1 MNKYMPSYRQK
12 GALAVEA
19 AFVLPVVIAG
29 AMMFMELANIG
40 LTIDMGNTALERAIQ
55 DFRTSSSKTSDI
67 DSMEKQIRQNMAAA
81 SHGYLSQANIASV
94 SVERF
99 NSLDAMGGGQAD
111 EEDEDSS
118 SSSGSSSSSSQ
129 SSSSSVPVWRITV
142 DVRKDF
148 ITPIPRLLV
157 MDNATFYYRYQQ
169 LLGYLPAE
177 SDQ

>member
-1 MNKYMPSYRQK
+1 MKRHLRGIRQH

-55 DFRTSSSKTSDI
+55 AFRATDAETGETE
-67 DSMEKQIRQNMAAA
+67 SMEAQIRQRMAMA
-81 SHGYLSQANIASV
+81 SHGYLSEANIASV

-99 NSLDAMGGGQAD
+99 SSLDEMGGGKTD
-111 EEDEDSS
+111 EDEDSATTS
-118 SSSGSSSSSSQ
+118 TKR
-129 SSSSSVPVWRITV
+129 VPVWRITV

-148 ITPIPRLLV
+148 ITPIPNLLV
-157 MDNATFYYRYQQ
+157 TDNATFRYRYQQ

-177 SDQ
+177 EEE